1 MRVLKIEFFRRTLE
15 LKTTSQQFT
24 RFHNLD
30 AIKEWTISDANDI
43 YQISRWGEGYF
54 SVSEK
59 GDLCVNPTRMENG
72 PVINMMEVLEEM
84 KNKNIAFPAVIRFH
98 DILRSQVANLNKTF
112 RALIEEAKFTGSYF
126 GVYPIKV
133 NQMREVVEEI
143 VDAGAPFNYGLEAG
157 SKPELLAALAM
168 NTNQNSLTVVNGYK
182 DRDLLRLALLGNQLG
197 RKVVVVVEKYSE
209 LLDLMEISQ
218 EAGVE
223 PLIGLR
229 AKIATKSSGKWAS
242 SGGDYAKFGLT
253 ITEILQAV
261 KYLKSINKE
270 HCLKLFHFH
279 IGSQIPDIK
288 TIKDSI
294 NEGARIYAKLYKEGA
309 KLEFFDVGGGVGVN
323 YDGTRSNSPS
333 SINYTTR
340 DYVADVVYILKQVCD
355 LEDVPHP
362 NIVSES
368 GRAITAHHS
377 CVITNVF
384 GSLQIGA
391 SSENFNTDK
400 VVNENILVSNMRE
413 LSNDLTEKNYQD
425 VYNDATKLKEESI
438 SAFKFGILSLDE
450 RAKLETLFWR
460 ICIRIVEFA
469 SLDEYAPDEIMLLK
483 NQMAH
488 QYMCNLSIF
497 QSAPDTWAIGQILP
511 VLPIHKLNEKPTE
524 LCTLVDITCDS
535 DGKLDTFLSADGP
548 SNTVP
553 LHKLTGDDYY
563 IGLFMT
569 GAYQD
574 IMGDNHNCFG
584 RLNEVHIFCDDDDPT
599 DFYIEEVIYGNKAS
613 TVLSSL
619 QYNPETMAQTM
630 KANIDTQV
638 KRGKIRP
645 REGVTLTDFYEGCLK
660 SYTYLKK

>member
-1 MRVLKIEFFRRTLE
+1 MKN
-15 LKTTSQQFT
+15 SQHNT

-30 AIKEWTISDANDI
+30 SIKEWTTKDADEI

-54 SVSEK
+54 SAGER
-59 GDLCVNPTRMENG
+59 GDLCINPTRTAGG
-72 PVINMMEVLEEM
+72 PVINMMEIVEEM
-84 KNKNIAFPAVIRFH
+84 KNKNISFPAVIRFH
-98 DILRSQVANLNKTF
+98 DILRSQVAILNKTF
-112 RALIEEAKFTGSYF
+112 RATIEEAKYNGSYH

-157 SKPELLAALAM
+157 SKPELIAALAM

-182 DRDLLRLALLGNQLG
+182 DMDLLRLALLGNQLG
-197 RKVVVVVEKYSE
+197 RKVIVVVEKYTE
-209 LLDLMEISQ
+209 LLDLMKLSQ
-218 EAGVE
+218 ETGVE
-223 PLIGLR
+223 PMIGLR

-261 KYLKSINKE
+261 KYLKSIDKA
-270 HCLKLFHFH
+270 HCIKLLHFH
-279 IGSQIPDIK
+279 IGSQIPDLR

-294 NEGARIYAKLYKEGA
+294 TEGARIYAKLWKEGA
-309 KLEFFDVGGGVGVN
+309 RLEYFDVGGGVGVN

-333 SINYTTR
+333 SINYTTK
-340 DYVADVVYILKQVCD
+340 DYVDDVVYILKQICD
-355 LEDVPHP
+355 IEDVPHP

-384 GSLQIGA
+384 GSMEIGA
-391 SSENFNTDK
+391 TSNFDTGK
-400 VVNENILVSNMRE
+400 AVNENILVTNMRE
-413 LSNDLTEKNYQD
+413 LSTEISQKNYQEI
-425 VYNDATKLKEESI
+425 YNDATKLKEESI
-438 SAFKFGILSLDE
+438 SAFKLGILSLDE

-460 ICIRIVEFA
+460 ICHKITEYA
-469 SLDEYAPDEIMLLK
+469 SLDEYAPDEILALK
-483 NQMAH
+483 SQMAH
-488 QYMCNLSIF
+488 QYMCNFSIF

-511 VLPIHKLNEKPTE
+511 VMPIHKLHEKPTE

-535 DGKLDTFLSADGP
+535 DGKIDTFLSADGP
-548 SNTVP
+548 TNTVP
-553 LHKLTGDDYY
+553 MHKLNGDDYY

-599 DFYIEEVIYGNKAS
+599 DFYIEEVIMGNKAS
-613 TVLSSL
+613 TVLSTL
-619 QYNPETMAQTM
+619 QYNPDNLAHTV
-630 KANIDTQV
+630 KGLIDTQV

-645 REGVTLTDFYEGCLK
+645 REGVNLTDFYESCLK

>member
-1 MRVLKIEFFRRTLE
+1 M
-15 LKTTSQQFT
+15 KTSTAQST

-30 AIKEWTISDANDI
+30 TIKEWTINDADET

-54 SVSEK
+54 SVNEK
-59 GDLCVNPTRMENG
+59 GDLCVNPTQTKNG
-72 PVINMMEVLEEM
+72 PVINMMEILEEM
-84 KNKNIAFPAVIRFH
+84 KNKNISFPAVIRFH
-98 DILRSQVANLNKTF
+98 DILRSQVAILNKTF
-112 RALIEEAKFTGSYF
+112 RGIIEEAKFTGSYY

-157 SKPELLAALAM
+157 SKPELIAALAM
-168 NTNQNSLTVVNGYK
+168 NSNQNSLTVVNGYK
-182 DRDLLRLALLGNQLG
+182 DLDLLRLALLGNQLG
-197 RKVVVVVEKYSE
+197 RKTIVVIEKYSE
-209 LLDLMEISQ
+209 LLDIMKLSQ
-218 EAGVE
+218 EIGVE
-223 PLIGLR
+223 PMIGLR

-261 KYLKSINKE
+261 KYMKSIDKA

-294 NEGARIYAKLYKEGA
+294 SEGARIYAKLYKEGA
-309 KLEFFDVGGGVGVN
+309 RLEYFDVGGGVGVN

-377 CVITNVF
+377 CVVTNVF
-384 GSLQIGA
+384 GALEIGA
-391 SSENFNTDK
+391 GPADNFNTDK
-400 VVNENILVSNMRE
+400 AISENILVSNMRE
-413 LSNDLTEKNYQD
+413 LSTELGEKNYQD
-425 VYNDATKLKEESI
+425 VYNDATKLKEESV

-450 RAKLETLFWR
+450 RAKLETLYWR
-460 ICIRIVEFA
+460 ICKKIVQYA
-469 SLDEYAPDEIMLLK
+469 ALDEYAPDEILMLK
-483 NQMAH
+483 NQMAS
-488 QYMCNLSIF
+488 QYMCNFSIF

-548 SNTVP
+548 TNTVP
-553 LHKLTGDDYY
+553 MHKLNGDDYY

-599 DFYIEEVIYGNKAS
+599 DFYIEEVILGNKAS
-613 TVLSSL
+613 QVLSTL
-619 QYNPETMAQTM
+619 QYNPETMAQTV
-630 KANIDTQV
+630 KSAVDTQV

-645 REGVTLTDFYEGCLK
+645 REGVDLNDFYESCLK

>member
-1 MRVLKIEFFRRTLE
+1 M
-15 LKTTSQQFT
+15 KTPTPQST

-30 AIKEWTISDANDI
+30 TIKEWSIADADEI

-54 SVSEK
+54 SVSDK
-59 GDLCVNPTRMENG
+59 GDLCVNPTQTKNG
-72 PVINMMEVLEEM
+72 PVINMMEIVEEM
-84 KNKNIAFPAVIRFH
+84 KNKNIPFPAVIRFH
-98 DILRSQVANLNKTF
+98 DILRSQVTNLNKTF
-112 RALIEEAKFTGSYF
+112 RSLIEEAKFNGSYF

-143 VDAGAPFNYGLEAG
+143 VDAGAPYNYGLEAG
-157 SKPELLAALAM
+157 SKPELIAALAM
-168 NTNQNSLTVVNGYK
+168 NSNQNSLTVVNGYK
-182 DRDLLRLALLGNQLG
+182 DLDLLRLALLGNQLG
-197 RKVVVVVEKYSE
+197 RKVIVVIEKYTE
-209 LLDLMEISQ
+209 LLDIMKLSAEI
-218 EAGVE
+218 GVE

-261 KYLKSINKE
+261 KYLKSIDKT

-294 NEGARIYAKLYKEGA
+294 SEGARIYAKLYKEGA
-309 KLEFFDVGGGVGVN
+309 KLEYFDVGGGVGVN

-333 SINYTTR
+333 SVNYTTR

-384 GSLQIGA
+384 GSLEIGTGPA
-391 SSENFNTDK
+391 DNFNTDK
-400 VVNENILVSNMRE
+400 AISENILVTNMRE
-413 LSNDLTEKNYQD
+413 LSTELTQKNYQD
-425 VYNDATKLKEESI
+425 VYNDATKLKEESV

-450 RAKLETLFWR
+450 RAKLETLYWR
-460 ICIRIVEFA
+460 ICKKIVGHA
-469 SLDEYAPDEIMLLK
+469 AQDEYAPDEILSLK
-483 NQMAH
+483 SQMAS
-488 QYMCNLSIF
+488 QYMCNFSIF

-511 VLPIHKLNEKPTE
+511 VLPIHKLNEKPSE

-548 SNTVP
+548 TNTVP
-553 LHKLTGDDYY
+553 MHKLNNGDDYY

-613 TVLSSL
+613 QVLSTL

-630 KANIDTQV
+630 KASIDTQV

-645 REGVTLTDFYEGCLK
+645 REGVDLTDFYESCLK

>member
-1 MRVLKIEFFRRTLE
+1 MKNPQPY
-15 LKTTSQQFT
+15 ST

-30 AIKEWTISDANDI
+30 ATAMKDWTVGDADEI

-54 SVSEK
+54 SVNEK
-59 GDLCVNPTRMENG
+59 GDLCVNPTQTKNG
-72 PVINMMEVLEEM
+72 PVINMMEIVEEM
-84 KNKNIAFPAVIRFH
+84 KNKGITFPAVIRFH
-98 DILRSQVANLNKTF
+98 DILRSQVALLNKTF
-112 RALIEEAKFTGSYF
+112 RSVIEEAKFTGSYF

-157 SKPELLAALAM
+157 SKPELIAALAM

-182 DRDLLRLALLGNQLG
+182 DKDLLRLALLGNQLG
-197 RKVVVVVEKYSE
+197 RKVIVVIEKYSE
-209 LLDLMEISQ
+209 LLDIMKLSQ
-218 EAGVE
+218 EIGVE

-261 KYLKSINKE
+261 KYLKGIGKI

-279 IGSQIPDIK
+279 IGSQIPDLR

-309 KLEFFDVGGGVGVN
+309 RLEFFDVGGGVGVN

-340 DYVADVVYILKQVCD
+340 DYVADVVYILKQICD

-384 GSLQIGA
+384 GALEIG
-391 SSENFNTDK
+391 SDDFNTDK
-400 VVNENILVSNMRE
+400 VINENILVTNMRE
-413 LSNDLTEKNYQD
+413 LSQELGEKNYQD

-438 SAFKFGILSLDE
+438 SAFKFGILTLDE
-450 RAKLETLFWR
+450 RAKLETMYWR
-460 ICIRIVEFA
+460 ICRKIVQFA
-469 SLDEYAPDEIMLLK
+469 SMDEYAPDEILQLK
-483 NQMAH
+483 TQMAS
-488 QYMCNLSIF
+488 QYMCNFSVF

-511 VLPIHKLNEKPTE
+511 VMPIHKLNEKPSE

-548 SNTVP
+548 TNTVP
-553 LHKLTGDDYY
+553 MHKLSGDDYY

-599 DFYIEEVIYGNKAS
+599 DFYIEEYIDGNRAS
-613 TVLSSL
+613 QVLSTL
-619 QYNPETMAQTM
+619 QYNPETMAHTL
-630 KANIDTQV
+630 KAQIDMQV

-645 REGVTLTDFYEGCLK
+645 REGVDLTDFYEACLK

>member
-1 MRVLKIEFFRRTLE
+1 M
-15 LKTTSQQFT
+15 KTSSQST

-30 AIKEWTISDANDI
+30 TISEWSIEHADEI

-54 SVSEK
+54 SVNSK
-59 GDLCVNPTRMENG
+59 GDLCVNPTQTKNG
-72 PVINMMEVLEEM
+72 PVINMMEIVEEM
-84 KNKNIAFPAVIRFH
+84 KNKNISFPAVIRFH

-112 RALIEEAKFTGSYF
+112 RALIEEAKFTGSYY

-143 VDAGAPFNYGLEAG
+143 VDAGAPYNYGLEAG
-157 SKPELLAALAM
+157 SKPELIAALAM
-168 NTNQNSLTVVNGYK
+168 NSNQNSLTVVNGYK
-182 DRDLLRLALLGNQLG
+182 DLELLRLALLGNQLG
-197 RKVVVVVEKYSE
+197 RKVIVVIEKYTE
-209 LLDLMEISQ
+209 LLDIMKLSQ
-218 EAGVE
+218 EIGVE
-223 PLIGLR
+223 PMIGLR

-261 KYLKSINKE
+261 KYLKSIDKT

-294 NEGARIYAKLYKEGA
+294 SEASRIYAKLYKEGA
-309 KLEFFDVGGGVGVN
+309 RLEYFDVGGGVGVN

-340 DYVADVVYILKQVCD
+340 DYCADVVYILKQICD

-377 CVITNVF
+377 CVIANVF
-384 GSLQIGA
+384 GALEIGQGPA
-391 SSENFNTDK
+391 DNFNTDK
-400 VVNENILVSNMRE
+400 AINENILVTNMRE
-413 LSNDLTEKNYQD
+413 LSQELTQKNYQEI
-425 VYNDATKLKEESI
+425 YNDATNLKEESI
-438 SAFKFGILSLDE
+438 SAFKLGILTLEE
-450 RAKLETLFWR
+450 RAKLETLYWR
-460 ICIRIVEFA
+460 ICKRLVTHAEK
-469 SLDEYAPDEIMLLK
+469 DEYAPDEILQLK
-483 NQMAH
+483 NQMAS
-488 QYMCNLSIF
+488 QYMCNFSVF

-548 SNTVP
+548 TNTVP
-553 LHKLTGDDYY
+553 MHKLTGDDYY

-613 TVLSSL
+613 QVLSTL
-619 QYNPETMAQTM
+619 QYNPETMAQTV
-630 KANIDTQV
+630 KASIDTQV

-645 REGVTLTDFYEGCLK
+645 REGVDLTDFYERSLK

>member
-1 MRVLKIEFFRRTLE
+1 
-15 LKTTSQQFT
+15 LKTQQPQFT

-30 AIKEWTISDANDI
+30 AIPEWTTQHADEI

-54 SVSEK
+54 SVNDK
-59 GDLCVNPTRMENG
+59 GDLCVNPNRTENG
-72 PVINMMEVLEEM
+72 PVINIMEIVEEM
-84 KNKNIAFPAVIRFH
+84 KNKNIPFPAVIRFH
-98 DILRSQVANLNKTF
+98 DILRSQVAILNKTF
-112 RALIEEAKFTGSYF
+112 RSTIEEAKFTGSYY

-133 NQMREVVEEI
+133 NQMREVVTEI

-157 SKPELLAALAM
+157 SKPELIAALAM

-182 DRDLLRLALLGNQLG
+182 DLELLRLALLGNQLG
-197 RKVVVVVEKYSE
+197 RKVIVVIEKYTE
-209 LLDLMEISQ
+209 LLDIMKLSKEV
-218 EAGVE
+218 GVE
-223 PLIGLR
+223 PMIGLR

-261 KYLKSINKE
+261 KYLKSIDMT

-294 NEGARIYAKLYKEGA
+294 SEGARIYAKLWKEGA
-309 KLEFFDVGGGVGVN
+309 KLEYFDVGGGVGVN

-333 SINYTTR
+333 SINYTTS
-340 DYVADVVYILKQVCD
+340 DYVADVVYILKQICD

-384 GSLQIGA
+384 GTVEIGDNN
-391 SSENFNTDK
+391 NFNTDK
-400 VVNENILVSNMRE
+400 VVNENILVTNMRDLSQE
-413 LSNDLTEKNYQD
+413 LKEKNYQE
-425 VYNDATKLKEESI
+425 VYNDATKLKEESV
-438 SAFKFGILSLDE
+438 SAFKFGILTLDE
-450 RAKLETLFWR
+450 RAKLETLYWK
-460 ICIRIVEFA
+460 ICKKIVEYA

-483 NQMAH
+483 NQMAA
-488 QYMCNLSIF
+488 QYMCNFSIF

-511 VLPIHKLNEKPTE
+511 VLPLHRLNEKPTE

-535 DGKLDTFLSADGP
+535 DGKLDNFLSADGP
-548 SNTVP
+548 TNTMP
-553 LHKLTGDDYY
+553 LHKYKENDEYY

-584 RLNEVHIFCDDDDPT
+584 RLNEVHIFADDDDPT
-599 DFYIEEVIYGNKAS
+599 DFYIEEVIYGNRAS
-613 TVLSSL
+613 QVLSTL

-630 KANIDTQV
+630 KASIDLQV

-645 REGVTLTDFYEGCLK
+645 REGVDLTDFYENCLK

>member
-1 MRVLKIEFFRRTLE
+1 
-15 LKTTSQQFT
+15 LKTSSQST

-30 AIKEWTISDANDI
+30 AIPEWTIDDADEI

-54 SVSEK
+54 SVNQK
-59 GDLCVNPTRMENG
+59 GDLCVNPTQTKNG
-72 PVINMMEVLEEM
+72 PVISMMEIIEEM

-98 DILRSQVANLNKTF
+98 DILRSQVAILNKTF
-112 RALIEEAKFTGSYF
+112 RSLIEEAKFTGSYY

-168 NTNQNSLTVVNGYK
+168 NSNQNSLTVVNGYK
-182 DRDLLRLALLGNQLG
+182 DKELLRLALLGNQLG
-197 RKVVVVVEKYSE
+197 RKVIVVIEKYSE
-209 LLDLMEISQ
+209 LLDIMKLSQ
-218 EAGVE
+218 EIGVE
-223 PLIGLR
+223 PMIGLR

-261 KYLKSINKE
+261 KYLKSIDKA

-294 NEGARIYAKLYKEGA
+294 SEGARIYAKLYKEGA

-333 SINYTTR
+333 SINYTTK

-377 CVITNVF
+377 CVVTNVF
-384 GSLQIGA
+384 GALEIGQGPA
-391 SSENFNTDK
+391 DNFNTDK
-400 VVNENILVSNMRE
+400 AISENILVTNMRD
-413 LSNDLTEKNYQD
+413 LSTELTEKNYQE

-438 SAFKFGILSLDE
+438 SAFKFGILSLEE
-450 RAKLETLFWR
+450 RAKLETLYWR
-460 ICIRIVEFA
+460 ICKKIVQHA
-469 SLDEYAPDEIMLLK
+469 SLDEYAPDEILQLK
-483 NQMAH
+483 NQMAS
-488 QYMCNLSIF
+488 QYMCNFSIF

-511 VLPIHKLNEKPTE
+511 VMPLHKLNQKPSE

-548 SNTVP
+548 TNTVP
-553 LHKLTGDDYY
+553 MHKLNGEDYY

-599 DFYIEEVIYGNKAS
+599 DFYIEEVIEGNKAS
-613 TVLSSL
+613 QVLSTL
-619 QYNPETMAQTM
+619 QYNPETMAQTL
-630 KANIDTQV
+630 KASIDTQV

-645 REGVTLTDFYEGCLK
+645 REGVDLTDFYEACLK

>member
-1 MRVLKIEFFRRTLE
+1 M
-15 LKTTSQQFT
+15 KTTQPQHT

-30 AIKEWTISDANDI
+30 AITEWTTNDANDI

-54 SVSEK
+54 TVSEK
-59 GDLCVNPTRMENG
+59 GDLCINPTRKENG
-72 PVINMMEVLEEM
+72 PLINIMEVIEEM
-84 KNKNIAFPAVIRFH
+84 KDKKIPFPTVIRFH
-98 DILRSQVANLNKTF
+98 DILRAQVTNLNKTF
-112 RALIEEAKFTGSYF
+112 RETVEEARFTGTYY

-143 VDAGAPFNYGLEAG
+143 VDAGAPYNYGLEAG
-157 SKPELLAALAM
+157 SKPELIAALAM

-182 DRDLLRLALLGNQLG
+182 DRDLLRLALLGIQLG
-197 RKVVVVVEKYSE
+197 RKVIVVIEKYSE
-209 LLDLMEISQ
+209 LTDLMALAQ
-218 EAGVE
+218 EVGVE

-261 KYLKSINKE
+261 KYLKSIDKT

-294 NEGARIYAKLYKEGA
+294 SEGARIYAKLYKEGA

-333 SINYTTR
+333 STNYTIK

-377 CVITNVF
+377 CVVTNVF
-384 GSLQIGA
+384 GALEIGN
-391 SSENFNTDK
+391 ETYNVDK
-400 VVNENILVSNMRE
+400 VVSENILVSNMRE
-413 LSNDLTEKNYQD
+413 LQTELTEKNYQE
-425 VYNDATKLKEESI
+425 VFNDATKLKEESV

-450 RAKLETLFWR
+450 RAKLETMYWK
-460 ICIRIVEFA
+460 ICKRIVEHA
-469 SLDEYAPDEIMLLK
+469 SKDEYAPDEIMLLK
-483 NQMAH
+483 NQMAS
-488 QYMCNLSIF
+488 QYLCNFSIF

-511 VLPIHKLNEKPTE
+511 IVPLHKLNEKPTE

-535 DGKLDTFLSADGP
+535 DGKIDTFLSADGP
-548 SNTVP
+548 TNTMP
-553 LHKLTGDDYY
+553 LHKLNNGDDYY

-584 RLNEVHIFCDDDDPT
+584 RLNEVHVFCDDDDPT

-613 TVLSSL
+613 HVLASL
-619 QYNPETMAQTM
+619 QYNPETLAQTM
-630 KANIDTQV
+630 KANVDLQV

-645 REGVTLTDFYEGCLK
+645 REGVDLTDFYEACLK

>member
-1 MRVLKIEFFRRTLE
+1 
-15 LKTTSQQFT
+15 LKTSSNANT

-30 AIKEWTISDANDI
+30 AIESWTTSDANDI
-43 YQISRWGEGYF
+43 YQISRWGEEYF
-54 SVSEK
+54 SVSDR
-59 GDLCVNPTRMENG
+59 GDLCVNPHKGMKGG
-72 PVINMMEVLEEM
+72 PVINMMEVIEEM
-84 KNKNIAFPAVIRFH
+84 KNKNVAFPAVIRFH
-98 DILRSQVANLNKTF
+98 DILRSQVVDLNKTF
-112 RALIEEAKFTGSYF
+112 RSLIEEAKFTGSYF

-157 SKPELLAALAM
+157 SKPELIAALAM

-197 RKVVVVVEKYSE
+197 RKVIVVVEKYTE
-209 LLDLMEISQ
+209 LIDLMKISAEI
-218 EAGVE
+218 GVE
-223 PLIGLR
+223 PMIGLR

-261 KYLKSINKE
+261 KYLKSINKA

-309 KLEFFDVGGGVGVN
+309 RLEFFDVGGGVGVN

-377 CVITNVF
+377 CVVTQVF
-384 GSLQIGA
+384 GALEIG
-391 SSENFNTDK
+391 ETTNFNTDK
-400 VVNENILVSNMRE
+400 VVSENILVTNMRD
-413 LSNDLTEKNYQD
+413 LSSDLSEKNYQD

-438 SAFKFGILSLDE
+438 SAFKFGILTLDE
-450 RAKLETLFWR
+450 RAKLETLFWK
-460 ICIRIVEFA
+460 ICKKIVTFA
-469 SLDEYAPDEIMLLK
+469 SLDEYAPDEILQLK
-483 NQMAH
+483 SQMAS
-488 QYMCNLSIF
+488 QYLCNLSIF

-511 VLPIHKLNEKPTE
+511 VLPIHKLHEKPTE
-524 LCTLVDITCDS
+524 LCTLIDITCDS
-535 DGKLDTFLSADGP
+535 DGKIDTFLSADGP
-548 SNTVP
+548 TNTVP
-553 LHKLTGDDYY
+553 LHKLTGEDYY

-599 DFYIEEVIYGNKAS
+599 DFYIEEVIFGNQAS

-619 QYNPETMAQTM
+619 QYNPETMAQTL
-630 KANIDTQV
+630 KASIDTMV

-645 REGVTLTDFYEGCLK
+645 REGVDLTDFYEACLK

>member
-1 MRVLKIEFFRRTLE
+1 M
-15 LKTTSQQFT
+15 KTAQPQFT

-30 AIKEWTISDANDI
+30 AIKEWNINDANDI

-54 SVSEK
+54 TVNEK
-59 GDLCVNPTRMENG
+59 GDLCINPTCKENG
-72 PVINMMEVLEEM
+72 PLINIMEVVEEM
-84 KNKNIAFPAVIRFH
+84 KDKKIPFPTVIRFH
-98 DILRSQVANLNKTF
+98 DILRSQVTNLNKTF
-112 RALIEEAKFTGSYF
+112 RETIEEARFTGTYY

-143 VDAGAPFNYGLEAG
+143 VDAGAPYNYGLEAG
-157 SKPELLAALAM
+157 SKPELIAALAM

-182 DRDLLRLALLGNQLG
+182 DRDLLRLALLGIQLG
-197 RKVVVVVEKYSE
+197 RKVIVVIEKYTE
-209 LLDLMEISQ
+209 LTDLMALAQEI
-218 EAGVE
+218 GVE

-261 KYLKSINKE
+261 KYLKSINKT

-294 NEGARIYAKLYKEGA
+294 SEGARIYAKLYKEGA

-333 SINYTTR
+333 STNYTTK

-377 CVITNVF
+377 CVVTNVF
-384 GSLQIGA
+384 GALEIGN
-391 SSENFNTDK
+391 ETYNVDK
-400 VVNENILVSNMRE
+400 VVSENILVSNMRE
-413 LSNDLTEKNYQD
+413 LQTELTEKNYQD
-425 VYNDATKLKEESI
+425 VFNDATKIKEESV

-450 RAKLETLFWR
+450 RAKLETMYWK
-460 ICIRIVEFA
+460 ICKRIVEHA
-469 SLDEYAPDEIMLLK
+469 SKDEYAPDEIMLLK
-483 NQMAH
+483 NQMAS
-488 QYMCNLSIF
+488 QYLCNFSIF

-511 VLPIHKLNEKPTE
+511 IVPLHKLNEKPTE

-535 DGKLDTFLSADGP
+535 DGKIDTFLSADGP
-548 SNTVP
+548 TNTMP
-553 LHKLTGDDYY
+553 LHKLNTGDDYY

-584 RLNEVHIFCDDDDPT
+584 RLNEVHVFCDDDDPT

-613 TVLSSL
+613 HVLASL
-619 QYNPETMAQTM
+619 QYNPETLAQTM
-630 KANIDTQV
+630 KANVDLQV

-645 REGVTLTDFYEGCLK
+645 REGVDLTDFYEACLK

>member
-1 MRVLKIEFFRRTLE
+1 
-15 LKTTSQQFT
+15 LKTPALQTT

-30 AIKEWTISDANDI
+30 SIKDWSVQHADEI

-54 SVSEK
+54 TVNEK
-59 GDLCVNPTRMENG
+59 GDLCINPTRTPNG
-72 PVINMMEVLEEM
+72 PVINMMEVIEEM
-84 KNKNIAFPAVIRFH
+84 KNKNIPFPSVIRFH
-98 DILRSQVANLNKTF
+98 DILRSQVINLNKTF
-112 RALIEEAKFTGSYF
+112 RSVIEEARFTGSYY

-143 VDAGAPFNYGLEAG
+143 VDAGAPYNYGLEAG
-157 SKPELLAALAM
+157 SKPELMAALAM

-182 DRDLLRLALLGNQLG
+182 DRDLLRLVLLGNQLG
-197 RKVVVVVEKYSE
+197 RKVIVVIEKYTE
-209 LLDLMEISQ
+209 LLDLMQLSQ
-218 EAGVE
+218 ETGVE

-229 AKIATKSSGKWAS
+229 AKITTKSSGKWAS

-261 KYLKSINKE
+261 KYLKSIDKA

-294 NEGARIYAKLYKEGA
+294 SEGARIYAKLYKEGA
-309 KLEFFDVGGGVGVN
+309 RLEYFDVGGGVGVD

-333 SINYTTR
+333 SINYQTR

-377 CVITNVF
+377 CVVTNVF
-384 GSLQIGA
+384 GSLEIGA
-391 SSENFNTDK
+391 TTNFNTDK
-400 VVNENILVSNMRE
+400 VVNENILVTNMR
-413 LSNDLTEKNYQD
+413 DLNGEITEKNYQE
-425 VYNDATKLKEESI
+425 VFNDATKLKEESI
-438 SAFKFGILSLDE
+438 AAFKFGILSLDE
-450 RAKLETLFWR
+450 RAKLETLFWQ
-460 ICIRIVEFA
+460 ICKKIITAANR
-469 SLDEYAPDEIMLLK
+469 DEYAPDEILQLK
-483 NQMAH
+483 NQMAS
-488 QYMCNLSIF
+488 QYLCNFSIF

-511 VLPIHKLNEKPTE
+511 VLPVHKLHEKPTE

-535 DGKLDTFLSADGP
+535 DGKIDTFLSADGP
-548 SNTVP
+548 TNTVP
-553 LHKLTGDDYY
+553 MHKLSPGDEYY

-574 IMGDNHNCFG
+574 IMGDMHNCFG
-584 RLNEVHIFCDDDDPT
+584 RLNEVHIFADDDDPT
-599 DFYIEEVIYGNKAS
+599 DFYIEEVIYGNRAGH
-613 TVLSSL
+613 VLSTL
-619 QYNPETMAQTM
+619 QYNPETLAQTV
-630 KANIDTQV
+630 KSSIDTQV

-645 REGVTLTDFYEGCLK
+645 RDGVNLTDFYEQCLK

>member
-1 MRVLKIEFFRRTLE
+1 MK
-15 LKTTSQQFT
+15 TSQTFT

-30 AIKEWTISDANDI
+30 AVKEWTTKDADEI

-54 SVSEK
+54 TVSDK
-59 GDLCVNPTRMENG
+59 GDMCVSPTRAPGG
-72 PVINMMEVLEEM
+72 PVINMMEVVEEM
-84 KNKNIAFPAVIRFH
+84 KNKNITFPCVIRFH
-98 DILRSQVANLNKTF
+98 DILRSQVVNLNKTF
-112 RALIEEAKFTGSYF
+112 RSVIEEARFNGNYF

-143 VDAGAPFNYGLEAG
+143 VDAGSPYNYGLEAG
-157 SKPELLAALAM
+157 SKPELIAALAM
-168 NTNQNSLTVVNGYK
+168 NTNQNSITVVNGYK
-182 DRDLLRLALLGNQLG
+182 DKDLLRLALLGNQLG
-197 RKVVVVVEKYSE
+197 RKVIVVVEKYSE
-209 LLDLMEISQ
+209 LLDLMQLSIET
-218 EAGVE
+218 GVE
-223 PLIGLR
+223 PVIGLR

-261 KYLKSINKE
+261 KYLKSIDKIN
-270 HCLKLFHFH
+270 CLKLFHFH
-279 IGSQIPDIK
+279 IGSQIPDLR

-294 NEGARIYAKLYKEGA
+294 SEGARIYAKLFKEGA
-309 KLEFFDVGGGVGVN
+309 KLEFFDVGGGVGVD

-377 CVITNVF
+377 CVVTNVF
-384 GSLQIGA
+384 GALEISA
-391 SSENFNTDK
+391 TSNFPTDK

-413 LSNDLTEKNYQD
+413 LTNDLGPKNYQD

-438 SAFKFGILSLDE
+438 SAFKFGILTLDE
-450 RAKLETLFWR
+450 RAKLETLYWKL
-460 ICIRIVEFA
+460 CTKIVEFA
-469 SLDEYAPDEIMLLK
+469 AMDEYAPDEILLLK
-483 NQMAH
+483 NQMAS
-488 QYMCNLSIF
+488 QYMCNFSIF

-511 VLPIHKLNEKPTE
+511 VMPIHKLNQKPTE
-524 LCTLVDITCDS
+524 ICTLVDITCDS
-535 DGKLDTFLSADGP
+535 DGKLDTFLSPDGP
-548 SNTVP
+548 TNTIP
-553 LHKLTGDDYY
+553 MHKLNGDDYY

-584 RLNEVHIFCDDDDPT
+584 RLNEVHIFADDDDPT
-599 DFYIEEVIYGNKAS
+599 DFYIEEVIYGNRS
-613 TVLSSL
+613 EQVLATL
-619 QYNPETMAQTM
+619 QYNPETMAQTL
-630 KANIDTQV
+630 KAMIDTQV

-645 REGVTLTDFYEGCLK
+645 REGVDLTDFYEMCLK

>member
-1 MRVLKIEFFRRTLE
+1 
-15 LKTTSQQFT
+15 LKTTTNST

-30 AIKEWTISDANDI
+30 SIKEWSTADADEI

-54 SVSEK
+54 SVNER
-59 GDLCVNPTRMENG
+59 GDLCINPTQTTNG
-72 PVINMMEVLEEM
+72 PVINMMEIIEEM
-84 KNKNIAFPAVIRFH
+84 KNKNISFPAVIRFH

-112 RALIEEAKFTGSYF
+112 RSLIEEARFTGSYF

-182 DRDLLRLALLGNQLG
+182 DVDLLRLALLGNQLG
-197 RKVVVVVEKYSE
+197 RKVIVVIEKYSE
-209 LLDLMEISQ
+209 LLDIMKLSQ
-218 EAGVE
+218 EIGVE
-223 PLIGLR
+223 PMIGLR

-261 KYLKSINKE
+261 KYMKSIGKE

-279 IGSQIPDIK
+279 IGSQIPDLR

-309 KLEFFDVGGGVGVN
+309 KLEYFDVGGGVGVN
-323 YDGTRSNSPS
+323 YDGTRSNSAS

-377 CVITNVF
+377 CVVTNVF
-384 GSLQIGA
+384 GSVEIGA
-391 SSENFNTDK
+391 ADNFNTDK
-400 VVNENILVSNMRE
+400 AINENILVSNMRE
-413 LSNDLTEKNYQD
+413 LSQELADKNYQD
-425 VYNDATKLKEESI
+425 VYNDATRLKDESI
-438 SAFKFGILSLDE
+438 SAFKFGILTLDE
-450 RAKLETLFWR
+450 RAKLETLYWK
-460 ICIRIVEFA
+460 ICKNIVEYA
-469 SLDEYAPDEIMLLK
+469 SKDEYAPDEILMLK
-483 NQMAH
+483 NQMAS
-488 QYMCNLSIF
+488 QYMCNFSIF

-511 VLPIHKLNEKPTE
+511 VMPIHKLNQKPSE

-548 SNTVP
+548 TNTVP
-553 LHKLTGDDYY
+553 MHKLTGEDYY

-599 DFYIEEVIYGNKAS
+599 DFYIEEVIYGNRAS
-613 TVLSSL
+613 QVLSTL
-619 QYNPETMAQTM
+619 QYNPETMAHQV
-630 KANIDTQV
+630 KASIDTQV

-645 REGVTLTDFYEGCLK
+645 RDGVDLTDFYENCLK

>member
-1 MRVLKIEFFRRTLE
+1 M
-15 LKTTSQQFT
+15 KTPQTFT

-30 AIKEWTISDANDI
+30 AVKEWTTKDSDEI

-54 SVSEK
+54 TVSDK
-59 GDLCVNPTRMENG
+59 GDMCVSPTRAPGG

-84 KNKNIAFPAVIRFH
+84 KNKNIAFPCVIRFH
-98 DILRSQVANLNKTF
+98 DILRSQVVNLNKTF
-112 RALIEEAKFTGSYF
+112 RSVIEEARFTGSYF

-143 VDAGAPFNYGLEAG
+143 VDAGAPYNYGLEAG
-157 SKPELLAALAM
+157 SKPELIAALAM

-182 DRDLLRLALLGNQLG
+182 DKDLLRLALLGNQLG
-197 RKVVVVVEKYSE
+197 RKVIVVVEKYSE
-209 LLDLMEISQ
+209 LTDLMTLSQ
-218 EAGVE
+218 ETGVE
-223 PLIGLR
+223 PVIGLR

-261 KYLKSINKE
+261 KYLRSIDKL

-279 IGSQIPDIK
+279 IGSQIPDLR

-294 NEGARIYAKLYKEGA
+294 SEGARIYAKLYKEGA
-309 KLEFFDVGGGVGVN
+309 KLEFFDVGGGVGVD

-377 CVITNVF
+377 CVVTNVF
-384 GSLQIGA
+384 GALEITST
-391 SSENFNTDK
+391 SNFNTDK

-413 LSNDLTEKNYQD
+413 LTSDIGPKNYQD

-450 RAKLETLFWR
+450 RAKLETLYWR
-460 ICIRIVEFA
+460 LCTEIIKYA
-469 SLDEYAPDEIMLLK
+469 SMDEYASDEILLLK
-483 NQMAH
+483 NSMAS
-488 QYMCNLSIF
+488 QYMCNFSIF

-511 VLPIHKLNEKPTE
+511 VMPIHKLNERPTE
-524 LCTLVDITCDS
+524 VCTLVDITCDS
-535 DGKLDTFLSADGP
+535 DGKLDTFLSPDGP
-548 SNTVP
+548 TNTLP
-553 LHKLTGDDYY
+553 MHKLNGDDYY

-584 RLNEVHIFCDDDDPT
+584 RLNEVHIFADDDDPT
-599 DFYIEEVIYGNKAS
+599 DFYIEEVIYGNRS
-613 TVLSSL
+613 EQVLATL
-619 QYNPETMAQTM
+619 QYNPETMAQM
-630 KANIDTQV
+630 LKSAIDTQV

-645 REGVTLTDFYEGCLK
+645 REGVDLTDFYESCLK

>member
-1 MRVLKIEFFRRTLE
+1 M
-15 LKTTSQQFT
+15 KTTTNST

-30 AIKEWTISDANDI
+30 SIKEWSTADADEI

-54 SVSEK
+54 SVNER
-59 GDLCVNPTRMENG
+59 GDLCINPTQTTNG
-72 PVINMMEVLEEM
+72 PVINMMEIIEEM
-84 KNKNIAFPAVIRFH
+84 KNKNISFPAVIRFH

-112 RALIEEAKFTGSYF
+112 RSLIEEARFTGSYF

-182 DRDLLRLALLGNQLG
+182 DVDLLRLALLGNQLG
-197 RKVVVVVEKYSE
+197 RKVIVVIEKYSE
-209 LLDLMEISQ
+209 LLDIMKLSQ
-218 EAGVE
+218 EIGVE
-223 PLIGLR
+223 PMIGLR

-261 KYLKSINKE
+261 KYMKSIGKE

-279 IGSQIPDIK
+279 IGSQIPDLR

-309 KLEFFDVGGGVGVN
+309 KLEYFDVGGGVGVN
-323 YDGTRSNSPS
+323 YDGTRSNSAS

-377 CVITNVF
+377 CVVTNVF
-384 GSLQIGA
+384 GSVEIGA
-391 SSENFNTDK
+391 ADNFNTDK
-400 VVNENILVSNMRE
+400 AINENILVSNMRE
-413 LSNDLTEKNYQD
+413 LSQELADKNYQD
-425 VYNDATKLKEESI
+425 VYNDATRLKDESI
-438 SAFKFGILSLDE
+438 SAFKFGILTLDE
-450 RAKLETLFWR
+450 RAKLETLYWK
-460 ICIRIVEFA
+460 ICKNIVEYA
-469 SLDEYAPDEIMLLK
+469 SKDEYAPDEILMLK
-483 NQMAH
+483 NQMAS
-488 QYMCNLSIF
+488 QYMCNFSIF

-511 VLPIHKLNEKPTE
+511 VMPIHKLNQKPSE

-548 SNTVP
+548 TNTVP
-553 LHKLTGDDYY
+553 MHKLTGEDYY

-599 DFYIEEVIYGNKAS
+599 DFYIEEVIYGNRAS
-613 TVLSSL
+613 QVLSTL
-619 QYNPETMAQTM
+619 QYNPETMAHQV
-630 KANIDTQV
+630 KASIDTQV

-645 REGVTLTDFYEGCLK
+645 RDGVDLTDFYENCLK

>member
-1 MRVLKIEFFRRTLE
+1 
-15 LKTTSQQFT
+15 LKTNQQFT

-30 AIKEWTISDANDI
+30 PVKEWSTKDADEI

-54 SVSEK
+54 TVNDK
-59 GDLCVNPTRMENG
+59 GDMCVTPSRLESGG
-72 PVINMMEVLEEM
+72 PIINMMEVVEEM
-84 KNKNIAFPAVIRFH
+84 KNKNIGFPCVIRFH
-98 DILRSQVANLNKTF
+98 DILRSQVQNLNKTF
-112 RALIEEAKFTGSYF
+112 RSVIEEARFNGNYF

-143 VDAGAPFNYGLEAG
+143 VDAGTPYNYGLEAG
-157 SKPELLAALAM
+157 SKPELIAALAM
-168 NTNQNSLTVVNGYK
+168 NSNQNSLTVVNGYK

-197 RKVVVVVEKYSE
+197 RKVIVVVEKYTE
-209 LLDLMEISQ
+209 LLDLMQLSQ
-218 EAGVE
+218 ETGVE
-223 PLIGLR
+223 PIIGLR

-261 KYLKSINKE
+261 KYLRSIDKL

-279 IGSQIPDIK
+279 IGSQIPDLR

-294 NEGARIYAKLYKEGA
+294 SEGARIYAKLFKEGA
-309 KLEFFDVGGGVGVN
+309 KLEFFDVGGGVGVD

-340 DYVADVVYILKQVCD
+340 DYVADVVYILKQICD

-377 CVITNVF
+377 CVVTNVF
-384 GSLQIGA
+384 GAMEIA
-391 SSENFNTDK
+391 STSNFNTDK

-413 LSNDLTEKNYQD
+413 LTNEIGPKNYND

-438 SAFKFGILSLDE
+438 AAFKLGILTLDE
-450 RAKLETLFWR
+450 RAKMETLYWKL
-460 ICIRIVEFA
+460 CKKIVEYA
-469 SLDEYAPDEIMLLK
+469 GMDEYAPDEILLLK
-483 NQMAH
+483 SQMAS
-488 QYMCNLSIF
+488 QYMCNFSIF

-511 VLPIHKLNEKPTE
+511 VLPIHKLNQKPTE
-524 LCTLVDITCDS
+524 ICTLVDITCDS
-535 DGKLDTFLSADGP
+535 DGKLDTFLSPDGP
-548 SNTVP
+548 TNTIP
-553 LHKLTGDDYY
+553 MHKLNGDDYY

-584 RLNEVHIFCDDDDPT
+584 RLNEVHIFADDDDPT
-599 DFYIEEVIYGNKAS
+599 DFYIEEVIFGNRS
-613 TVLSSL
+613 EQVLATL
-619 QYNPETMAQTM
+619 QYNPETMAQIV
-630 KANIDTQV
+630 KSSIDTQV

-645 REGVTLTDFYEGCLK
+645 REGVDLTDFYESCLK

>member
-1 MRVLKIEFFRRTLE
+1 M
-15 LKTTSQQFT
+15 KTPQQFT

-30 AIKEWTISDANDI
+30 AVKEWTTKDSDEI

-54 SVSEK
+54 TVGEK
-59 GDLCVNPTRMENG
+59 GDMCVSPTRAQGG
-72 PVINMMEVLEEM
+72 PVINMMEVVEEM
-84 KNKNIAFPAVIRFH
+84 KNKNIPFPCVIRFH
-98 DILRSQVANLNKTF
+98 DILRSQVVNLNKTF
-112 RALIEEAKFTGSYF
+112 RSVIEEARFNGSYF

-143 VDAGAPFNYGLEAG
+143 VDAGSPYNYGLEAG
-157 SKPELLAALAM
+157 SKPELIAALAM

-182 DRDLLRLALLGNQLG
+182 DKDLLRLALLGNQLG
-197 RKVVVVVEKYSE
+197 RKVIVVVEKYSE
-209 LLDLMEISQ
+209 LTDLMALSLEI
-218 EAGVE
+218 GVE
-223 PLIGLR
+223 PVIGLR

-261 KYLKSINKE
+261 KYLRSIDKL

-279 IGSQIPDIK
+279 IGSQIPDLR

-294 NEGARIYAKLYKEGA
+294 SEGARIYAKLFKEGA
-309 KLEFFDVGGGVGVN
+309 KLEFFDVGGGVGVD

-377 CVITNVF
+377 CVVTNVF
-384 GSLQIGA
+384 GALEISA
-391 SSENFNTDK
+391 TSNFNTDK
-400 VVNENILVSNMRE
+400 AVNENILVSNMRE
-413 LSNDLTEKNYQD
+413 LTNDIGPKNYQD
-425 VYNDATKLKEESI
+425 VYNDATKLKEESVA
-438 SAFKFGILSLDE
+438 AFKFGILSLDE
-450 RAKLETLFWR
+450 RAKLETLYWKL
-460 ICIRIVEFA
+460 CTKIVEYA
-469 SLDEYAPDEIMLLK
+469 SLDEYASDEILLLK
-483 NQMAH
+483 NSMAS
-488 QYMCNLSIF
+488 QYMCNFSIF

-511 VLPIHKLNEKPTE
+511 VMPIHKLNERPTE
-524 LCTLVDITCDS
+524 ICTLVDITCDS
-535 DGKLDTFLSADGP
+535 DGKLDTFLSPDGP
-548 SNTVP
+548 TNTLP
-553 LHKLTGDDYY
+553 MHKLNGDDYY

-584 RLNEVHIFCDDDDPT
+584 RLNEVHIFADDDDPT
-599 DFYIEEVIYGNKAS
+599 DFYIEEVIYGNRS
-613 TVLSSL
+613 EQVLATL
-619 QYNPETMAQTM
+619 QYNPETMAQIM
-630 KANIDTQV
+630 KASIDTQV

-645 REGVTLTDFYEGCLK
+645 REGVDLTDFYESCLK

>member
-1 MRVLKIEFFRRTLE
+1 MK
-15 LKTTSQQFT
+15 TSQQFT
-24 RFHNLD
+24 RFHNLE
-30 AIKEWTISDANDI
+30 AGKEWTSKDSDEI

-54 SVSEK
+54 TVSDK
-59 GDLCVNPTRMENG
+59 GDMCVSPTRAPGG
-72 PVINMMEVLEEM
+72 PVINMMEVVEEM
-84 KNKNIAFPAVIRFH
+84 KNKNIAFPCVIRFH
-98 DILRSQVANLNKTF
+98 DILRSQVVNLNKTF
-112 RALIEEAKFTGSYF
+112 RSVIEEARFTGSYF

-143 VDAGAPFNYGLEAG
+143 VDAGAPYNYGLEAG
-157 SKPELLAALAM
+157 SKPELIAALAM

-197 RKVVVVVEKYSE
+197 RKVIVVVEKYSE
-209 LLDLMEISQ
+209 LTDLMALSLET
-218 EAGVE
+218 GVE
-223 PLIGLR
+223 PVIGLR

-261 KYLKSINKE
+261 KYLRSIDKL

-279 IGSQIPDIK
+279 IGSQIPDLR

-294 NEGARIYAKLYKEGA
+294 SEGARIYAKLFKEGA
-309 KLEFFDVGGGVGVN
+309 KLEFFDVGGGVGVD
-323 YDGTRSNSPS
+323 YDGTRSNAPS

-377 CVITNVF
+377 CVVTNVF
-384 GSLQIGA
+384 GALEISA
-391 SSENFNTDK
+391 TSNFNTDK
-400 VVNENILVSNMRE
+400 VVNENILVSNMR
-413 LSNDLTEKNYQD
+413 DLTTDIGPKNYQD

-450 RAKLETLFWR
+450 RAKLETLYWKLCTE
-460 ICIRIVEFA
+460 IIKYA
-469 SLDEYAPDEIMLLK
+469 SMDEYASDEILLLK
-483 NQMAH
+483 NSMAS
-488 QYMCNLSIF
+488 QYMCNFSIF

-511 VLPIHKLNEKPTE
+511 VMPIHKLNEKPTE
-524 LCTLVDITCDS
+524 ICTLVDITCDS
-535 DGKLDTFLSADGP
+535 DGKLDTFLSPDGP
-548 SNTVP
+548 TNTLP
-553 LHKLTGDDYY
+553 MHKLNGDDYY

-584 RLNEVHIFCDDDDPT
+584 RLNEVHIFADDDDPT
-599 DFYIEEVIYGNKAS
+599 DFYIEEVIYGNRS
-613 TVLSSL
+613 EQVLATL
-619 QYNPETMAQTM
+619 QYNPATMAQSLKT
-630 KANIDTQV
+630 AIDTQV

-645 REGVTLTDFYEGCLK
+645 REGVDLTDFYESCLK

>member
-1 MRVLKIEFFRRTLE
+1 MKNP
-15 LKTTSQQFT
+15 QQFT

-30 AIKEWTISDANDI
+30 AVKEWTTKDSDEI

-54 SVSEK
+54 RVNDK
-59 GDLCVNPTRMENG
+59 GDLCVTPSRSEGG
-72 PVINMMEVLEEM
+72 PVINMMEVVEEM
-84 KNKNIAFPAVIRFH
+84 KNKNIGFPCVIRFH
-98 DILRSQVANLNKTF
+98 DILRSQVQNLNKTF
-112 RALIEEAKFTGSYF
+112 RAVIEEARFNGTYF

-143 VDAGAPFNYGLEAG
+143 VDAGSPFNYGLEAG
-157 SKPELLAALAM
+157 SKPELIAALAM

-182 DRDLLRLALLGNQLG
+182 DKDLLRLALLGNQLG
-197 RKVVVVVEKYSE
+197 RKVIVVVEKYSE
-209 LLDLMEISQ
+209 LLDLMELSQ
-218 EAGVE
+218 ETGVE

-261 KYLKSINKE
+261 KYLKSIDKL
-270 HCLKLFHFH
+270 HVLKLFHFH
-279 IGSQIPDIK
+279 IGSQIPDLR

-294 NEGARIYAKLYKEGA
+294 SEGARIYAKLYKEGA
-309 KLEFFDVGGGVGVN
+309 KLEYFDVGGGVGVD

-340 DYVADVVYILKQVCD
+340 DYVADVIYILKQICD

-362 NIVSES
+362 NVVSES

-377 CVITNVF
+377 CVVTNVF
-384 GSLQIGA
+384 GAMEIAPTSA
-391 SSENFNTDK
+391 FNTDK
-400 VVNENILVSNMRE
+400 VVSENILVTNMRD
-413 LSNDLTEKNYQD
+413 LTNDLGPKNYND
-425 VYNDATKLKEESI
+425 VYNDATKLKEESVA
-438 SAFKFGILSLDE
+438 AFKLGILTLDE
-450 RAKLETLFWR
+450 RAKLETLYWKLCKK
-460 ICIRIVEFA
+460 ITEYA
-469 SLDEYAPDEIMLLK
+469 SLDEYAPDEILHLK
-483 NQMAH
+483 NQMAS
-488 QYMCNLSIF
+488 QYMCNFSIF

-511 VLPIHKLNEKPTE
+511 VLPIHKLHQKPSET
-524 LCTLVDITCDS
+524 CTLVDITCDS
-535 DGKLDTFLSADGP
+535 DGKLDTFLSPDGP
-548 SNTVP
+548 TSTLP
-553 LHKLTGDDYY
+553 MHKLNGEDYF

-584 RLNEVHIFCDDDDPT
+584 RLNEVHIFADDDDPT
-599 DFYIEEVIYGNKAS
+599 DFYIEEVIFGNRS
-613 TVLSSL
+613 DQVLKTL
-619 QYNPETMAQTM
+619 QYNPETMAAIM
-630 KANIDTQV
+630 KTNIDTQV

-645 REGVTLTDFYEGCLK
+645 REGVVLTDFYESCLK

>member
-1 MRVLKIEFFRRTLE
+1 M
-15 LKTTSQQFT
+15 KTTSQPVT

-30 AIKEWTISDANDI
+30 AKPEWSIAEADEV
-43 YQISRWGEGYF
+43 YQISRWGENYF
-54 SVSEK
+54 TVNNK
-59 GDLCVNPTRMENG
+59 GDLCVTPNRTDKG
-72 PVINMMEVLEEM
+72 PVINMMEVVEEM
-84 KNKNIAFPAVIRFH
+84 KNKGIAFPAVIRFH
-98 DILRSQVANLNKTF
+98 DILRSQVALLNKTF
-112 RALIEEAKFTGSYF
+112 RSVIEEANYRGSYS

-157 SKPELLAALAM
+157 SKPELIAALAM
-168 NTNQNSLTVVNGYK
+168 NVNQNSLTVVNGYK

-197 RKVVVVVEKYSE
+197 RKVIVVVEKYTE
-209 LLDLMEISQ
+209 LTDLMKLSQ
-218 EAGVE
+218 EIGVE
-223 PLIGLR
+223 PMIGLR

-261 KYLKSINKE
+261 RYLKSIDKV

-279 IGSQIPDIK
+279 IGSQIPDLR

-309 KLEFFDVGGGVGVN
+309 KLEYFDVGGGVGVN

-340 DYVADVVYILKQVCD
+340 DYCADVVYILKQVCD

-377 CVITNVF
+377 CVVTNVY
-384 GSLQIGA
+384 GAIEIGQA
-391 SSENFNTDK
+391 TNFNTDK
-400 VVNENILVSNMRE
+400 VVSENILVTNMRDLE
-413 LSNDLTEKNYQD
+413 KDLTEKNYQD
-425 VYNDATKLKEESI
+425 TYNDATKLKEESI
-438 SAFKFGILSLDE
+438 SAFKFGILNLDE
-450 RAKLETLFWR
+450 RAKLETMYWKVCR
-460 ICIRIVEFA
+460 KIVEHA
-469 SLDEYAPDEIMLLK
+469 SKDEYAPDEILQLK
-483 NQMAH
+483 SQMAS
-488 QYMCNLSIF
+488 QYLCNFSVF

-511 VLPIHKLNEKPTE
+511 ALPIHRLNEKPTE
-524 LCTLVDITCDS
+524 ICTLIDITCDS

-548 SNTVP
+548 TNTLP
-553 LHKLTGDDYY
+553 LHKLNNDDYY
-563 IGLFMT
+563 VGLFMT

-584 RLNEVHIFCDDDDPT
+584 RLNEVHIFADDDDPT
-599 DFYIEEVIYGNKAS
+599 DFYIEEVIFGNKAS

-630 KANIDTQV
+630 KASIDTQV

-645 REGVTLTDFYEGCLK
+645 REGVDLTDFYEGCLK

>member
-1 MRVLKIEFFRRTLE
+1 M
-15 LKTTSQQFT
+15 KTTSAQFT
-24 RFHNLD
+24 KFHNLD
-30 AIKEWTISDANDI
+30 SIKEWTTSDADEI

-54 SVSEK
+54 TVNDK
-59 GDLCVNPTRMENG
+59 GDLCINPTRKENG
-72 PVINMMEVLEEM
+72 PLINMMEVIEEM
-84 KNKNIAFPAVIRFH
+84 KNKNISFPAVLRFH
-98 DILRSQVANLNKTF
+98 DILRAQVGNLNKTF
-112 RALIEEAKFTGSYF
+112 REIIEEARFTGSYY

-182 DRDLLRLALLGNQLG
+182 DRELLRLALLGIQLG
-197 RKVVVVVEKYSE
+197 RKVIVVVEKYTE
-209 LLDLMEISQ
+209 LLDLMQLSSEV
-218 EAGVE
+218 GVE

-261 KYLKSINKE
+261 KYLKSIDKV

-279 IGSQIPDIK
+279 IGSQIPDIR

-294 NEGARIYAKLYKEGA
+294 SEGARIYAKLFKEGA
-309 KLEFFDVGGGVGVN
+309 KLEYFDVGGGVGVN
-323 YDGTRSNSPS
+323 YDGTRSNSAS
-333 SINYTTR
+333 SINYHMK
-340 DYVADVVYILKQVCD
+340 DYVADVVYILKQICD

-384 GSLQIGA
+384 GALEIG
-391 SSENFNTDK
+391 SDVFNTDK
-400 VVNENILVSNMRE
+400 AINENILVSNMRE
-413 LSNDLTEKNYQD
+413 LSTELTEKNYQD
-425 VYNDATKLKEESI
+425 IYNDATKIKEESV
-438 SAFKFGILSLDE
+438 SAFKLGILSLDE
-450 RAKLETLFWR
+450 RAKLETLYWR
-460 ICIRIVEFA
+460 ICKKIVEFSA
-469 SLDEYAPDEIMLLK
+469 KDEYAPDEILLLK
-483 NQMAH
+483 NQMAS
-488 QYMCNLSIF
+488 QYMCNFSIF

-511 VLPIHKLNEKPTE
+511 VMPIHKLNEKPSE

-535 DGKLDTFLSADGP
+535 DGKIDTFLSADGP
-548 SNTVP
+548 TNTVP
-553 LHKLTGDDYY
+553 MHKLKEGEDYY

-613 TVLSSL
+613 QVLSTL
-619 QYNPETMAQTM
+619 QYNPETMAQTL
-630 KANIDTQV
+630 KGAIDVQV

-645 REGVTLTDFYEGCLK
+645 REGVDLTDFYENCLR

>member
-1 MRVLKIEFFRRTLE
+1 M
-15 LKTTSQQFT
+15 KTPQPQT

-30 AIKEWTISDANDI
+30 AIDDWSTQHADEI

-54 SVSEK
+54 SVNDK
-59 GDLCVNPTRMENG
+59 GDLCINPTRTQNG
-72 PVINMMEVLEEM
+72 PVINMMEIVEEM
-84 KNKNIAFPAVIRFH
+84 KNKNIPFPTVIRFH
-98 DILRSQVANLNKTF
+98 DILRSQVAVLNKTF
-112 RALIEEAKFTGSYF
+112 RGTIEEAKFTGSYY

-143 VDAGAPFNYGLEAG
+143 VDAGGPYNYGLEAG
-157 SKPELLAALAM
+157 SKPELMAALAM
-168 NTNQNSLTVVNGYK
+168 NVNQNSLTVVNGYK
-182 DRDLLRLALLGNQLG
+182 DVDLLRMALLGNQLG
-197 RKVVVVVEKYSE
+197 RKVIVVVEKYSE
-209 LLDLMEISQ
+209 LLDLMKLSAEV
-218 EAGVE
+218 GVE
-223 PLIGLR
+223 PMIGLR
-229 AKIATKSSGKWAS
+229 AKISTKSSGKWAS

-261 KYLKSINKE
+261 KYLKSLDKA
-270 HCLKLFHFH
+270 HCLKLLHFH

-294 NEGARIYAKLYKEGA
+294 SEGARIYAKLYKEGA
-309 KLEFFDVGGGVGVN
+309 KLEFFDVGGGIGVN

-333 SINYTTR
+333 SINYTTQ
-340 DYVADVVYILKQVCD
+340 DYVADVVYILKQICD
-355 LEDVPHP
+355 IEDVPHP

-384 GSLQIGA
+384 GALEIGA
-391 SSENFNTDK
+391 ANNFNTDK
-400 VVNENILVSNMRE
+400 AINENILVTNMRD
-413 LSNDLTEKNYQD
+413 LSTELTEKNYQE
-425 VYNDATKLKEESI
+425 VYNDALKLKEESV
-438 SAFKFGILSLDE
+438 SAFKFGILTLDE
-450 RAKLETLFWR
+450 RAKLETLYWK
-460 ICIRIVEFA
+460 ICHRIVEHA
-469 SLDEYAPDEIMLLK
+469 SKDEYAQDEIMALK
-483 NQMAH
+483 SQMAS

-511 VLPIHKLNEKPTE
+511 VLPLHKLHEKPTE

-548 SNTVP
+548 TNTVP
-553 LHKLTGDDYY
+553 LHKLKDGEDYF

-599 DFYIEEVIYGNKAS
+599 DFYIEEVIYGNQAS
-613 TVLSSL
+613 QVLSTL
-619 QYNPETMAQTM
+619 QYNPETMAQTV
-630 KANIDTQV
+630 KALVDTQV

-645 REGVTLTDFYEGCLK
+645 REGVDLTDFYESCLK

>member
-1 MRVLKIEFFRRTLE
+1 M
-15 LKTTSQQFT
+15 KTPTQ
-24 RFHNLD
+24 NLTKSSLQSD
-30 AIKEWTISDANDI
+30 SNKEWSIDDSDVT

-54 SVSEK
+54 SINEK
-59 GDLCVNPTRMENG
+59 GDLCINPNQNKNG
-72 PVINMMEVLEEM
+72 PVINMMEIIEEM
-84 KNKNIAFPAVIRFH
+84 KNKNISFPAVIRFH

-112 RALIEEAKFTGSYF
+112 RSIIEEAKFNGSYY

-168 NTNQNSLTVVNGYK
+168 NSNQNSLTVVNGYK
-182 DRDLLRLALLGNQLG
+182 DLDLLRLALLGNQLG
-197 RKVVVVVEKYSE
+197 RKVIVVIEKYSE
-209 LLDLMEISQ
+209 LMDIMKLSKEI
-218 EAGVE
+218 GVE

-261 KYLKSINKE
+261 KYLKSIDQI

-279 IGSQIPDIK
+279 IGSQIPDLR

-294 NEGARIYAKLYKEGA
+294 SEGARIYTKLFKEGA
-309 KLEFFDVGGGVGVN
+309 KIEYFDVGGGVGVN
-323 YDGTRSNSPS
+323 YDGTRSNSAS
-333 SINYTTR
+333 SVNYTTR
-340 DYVADVVYILKQVCD
+340 DYIGDVVYILKQICD

-377 CVITNVF
+377 CVVTNVF
-384 GSLQIGA
+384 GSMEIGA
-391 SSENFNTDK
+391 DDFGTDK
-400 VVNENILVSNMRE
+400 IINENILVSNMRD
-413 LSNDLTEKNYQD
+413 LSQELTEKNYQD

-438 SAFKFGILSLDE
+438 SAFKFGILSLEE
-450 RAKLETLFWR
+450 RAKLETLYWR
-460 ICIRIVEFA
+460 ICKKIVLFA
-469 SLDEYAPDEIMLLK
+469 AMDEYAPDEISQLK
-483 NQMAH
+483 NQMAS
-488 QYMCNLSIF
+488 QYMCNFSIF

-511 VLPIHKLNEKPTE
+511 IAPIHKLNQRPSE

-535 DGKLDTFLSADGP
+535 DGKIDTFLSPDGP
-548 SNTVP
+548 SSTIP
-553 LHKLTGDDYY
+553 MHKLSGDDYY

-613 TVLSSL
+613 QVLSTL
-619 QYNPETMAQTM
+619 QYNPETMAQTLKM
-630 KANIDTQV
+630 AIDTQI

-645 REGVTLTDFYEGCLK
+645 RDGVSLTDFYEGCLK

>member
-1 MRVLKIEFFRRTLE
+1 M
-15 LKTTSQQFT
+15 KTSSQST

-30 AIKEWTISDANDI
+30 TISEWTVDHADEI

-54 SVSEK
+54 SVNSK
-59 GDLCVNPTRMENG
+59 GDLCVNPTQTKNG
-72 PVINMMEVLEEM
+72 PVINMMEIVEEM
-84 KNKNIAFPAVIRFH
+84 KNKNISFPAVIRFH

-112 RALIEEAKFTGSYF
+112 RSLIEEAKFTGSYY

-143 VDAGAPFNYGLEAG
+143 VDAGAPYNYGLEAG
-157 SKPELLAALAM
+157 SKPELIAALAM
-168 NTNQNSLTVVNGYK
+168 NSNQNSLTVVNGYK
-182 DRDLLRLALLGNQLG
+182 DLELLRLALLGNQLG
-197 RKVVVVVEKYSE
+197 RKVIVVIEKYTE
-209 LLDLMEISQ
+209 LLDIMKLSQ
-218 EAGVE
+218 EIGVE
-223 PLIGLR
+223 PMIGLR

-261 KYLKSINKE
+261 KYLKSIDKT

-279 IGSQIPDIK
+279 IGSQIPDIR

-294 NEGARIYAKLYKEGA
+294 SEGARIYAKLYKEGA
-309 KLEFFDVGGGVGVN
+309 RLEYFDVGGGVGVN

-340 DYVADVVYILKQVCD
+340 DYCADVVYILKQICD

-384 GSLQIGA
+384 GALEIGQGPA
-391 SSENFNTDK
+391 DNFNTDK
-400 VVNENILVSNMRE
+400 AISENILVTNMRE
-413 LSNDLTEKNYQD
+413 LSTELTQKNYQEI
-425 VYNDATKLKEESI
+425 YNDATKIKEESI
-438 SAFKFGILSLDE
+438 SAFKLGILTLEE
-450 RAKLETLFWR
+450 RAKLETIYWR
-460 ICIRIVEFA
+460 ICKRLVAHAEK
-469 SLDEYAPDEIMLLK
+469 DEYAPDEILLLK
-483 NQMAH
+483 NQMAS
-488 QYMCNLSIF
+488 QYMCNFSIF

-548 SNTVP
+548 TNTVP
-553 LHKLTGDDYY
+553 MHKLTGEDYY

-599 DFYIEEVIYGNKAS
+599 DFYIEEVIYGNKAGQ
-613 TVLSSL
+613 VLSTL
-619 QYNPETMAQTM
+619 QYNPETMAQTL
-630 KANIDTQV
+630 KASIDTQV

-645 REGVTLTDFYEGCLK
+645 REGVDLTDFYERSLK

>member
-1 MRVLKIEFFRRTLE
+1 M
-15 LKTTSQQFT
+15 KTPQQQVT

-30 AIKEWTISDANDI
+30 TIKNWSVQDADDT

-54 SVSEK
+54 SVNDK
-59 GDLCVNPTRMENG
+59 GDLCINPTRTENG
-72 PVINMMEVLEEM
+72 PVINMMEIIDEM
-84 KNKNIAFPAVIRFH
+84 KNKNIPFPSVIRFH

-112 RALIEEAKFTGSYF
+112 RSIIEEAKFTGSYF

-133 NQMREVVEEI
+133 NQMREVVAEI

-157 SKPELLAALAM
+157 SKPELIAALAM
-168 NTNQNSLTVVNGYK
+168 NSNQNSLTVVNGYK
-182 DRDLLRLALLGNQLG
+182 DKDLLRLALLGNQLG
-197 RKVVVVVEKYSE
+197 RKVIVVIEKYSE
-209 LLDLMEISQ
+209 LTDLMKLSQ
-218 EAGVE
+218 EVGVE
-223 PLIGLR
+223 PMIGLR

-261 KYLKSINKE
+261 KYLKSIDKT
-270 HCLKLFHFH
+270 HCLKLLHFH

-294 NEGARIYAKLYKEGA
+294 SEGARIYAKLYKEGA

-333 SINYTTR
+333 SMNYTMK

-355 LEDVPHP
+355 IEDVPHP

-368 GRAITAHHS
+368 GRLITAHHS

-384 GSLQIGA
+384 GKLEIG
-391 SSENFNTDK
+391 SDNFNTDK
-400 VVNENILVSNMRE
+400 VINENILVTNMRE
-413 LSNDLTEKNYQD
+413 LSSELMEKNYQD
-425 VYNDATKLKEESI
+425 IYNDASKLKEESI
-438 SAFKFGILSLDE
+438 SAFKFGILSLEE
-450 RAKLETLFWR
+450 RAKLETMYWG
-460 ICIRIVEFA
+460 ICRRIVEFA
-469 SLDEYAPDEIMLLK
+469 SLDEYAQDEILMLK

-535 DGKLDTFLSADGP
+535 DGKIDSFLSADGP
-548 SNTVP
+548 TNTVP
-553 LHKLTGDDYY
+553 MHKLKDGDDYY

-599 DFYIEEVIYGNKAS
+599 DFYIEEVIYGNRAS
-613 TVLSSL
+613 QVLSTL
-619 QYNPETMAQTM
+619 QYNPETMAHTM
-630 KANIDTQV
+630 KACIDTQV

-645 REGVTLTDFYEGCLK
+645 REGVDLTDFYENCLK